1 MYLVLFVCLGYYVTP
16 SSTLPKSAVNA
27 GNTLLVQ
34 VADVS
39 TPAVL
44 VAAAS
49 VGRRETPVSHRLHQ
63 KKGHHAKTV
72 TSVKGM
78 GVA

>member
-49 VGRRETPVSHRLHQ
+49 VGCRETPVSQRLHREKGLHANLRLAQ
-63 KKGHHAKTV
+63 KA
-72 TSVKGM
+72 
-78 GVA
+78 